1 MFRHPKFVRAS
12 SRGYR
17 FARASSQT
25 QARNTAMTPT
35 RFLSLAP
42 ILAAIAVLT
51 GCTFVNVPL
60 NPLDA
65 PVTSRKTNHTRASL
79 LRSSEITPDTAPPL
93 ADDGWFVGLAISGGG
108 SRSANFSAAVM
119 FQLQRLGLLDRVDAI
134 SSVSGGS
141 LTAAYYCLSTD
152 QEWNPA
158 NLQRLLTHSFAADAW
173 SVLLQPW
180 NLIAL
185 AISDWDR
192 SDILADSFTKTLY
205 TRAGKTLTFADLRQK
220 RPRLLVNATDLQSG
234 QRFVFANE
242 SFDTINSDLSKYPIG
257 YAVAASS
264 SVPIVL
270 HQVTLRDF
278 STVFAQYRHFVDGG
292 INDNLGVLSLLEAYK
307 ADNDAATSKGQPP
320 PFSKGAVLIII
331 DAGTQFNAKLSDK
344 GDVGLLESLGT
355 GAKLSTAKL
364 LNRASTATLADLIV
378 QYAPKDMTAEDIRKH
393 LSELQDIGFLQA
405 KDRDG
410 RPLTIIHIALSRAAS
425 LKNAPYHN
433 FGSALDE
440 IDTYFNMSEA
450 DAYSLYQAADLI
462 VKEKFEQKLI
472 EIREMLQK

>member
-1 MFRHPKFVRAS
+1 MNEN
-12 SRGYR
+12 R
-17 FARASSQT
+17 FSYFTCIVALLGVFSG
-25 QARNTAMTPT
+25 
-35 RFLSLAP
+35 
-42 ILAAIAVLT
+42 

-60 NPLDA
+60 NA
-65 PVTSRKTNHTRASL
+65 PDTPANALKTNHTRAAL
-79 LRSSEITPDTAPPL
+79 LRSSDASLDASRPF

-119 FQLQRLGLLDRVDAI
+119 FQLQRLGLLDKVDAV

-141 LTAAYYCLSTD
+141 LTAAYYCLSTEG
-152 QEWNPA
+152 EWNPA
-158 NLQRLLTHSFAADAW
+158 NLQEKMTHSFAADAW
-173 SVLLQPW
+173 GVVLQPW
-180 NLIAL
+180 NLVAL

-192 SDILADSFTKTLY
+192 SDILADSFTRTVF
-205 TRAGKTLTFADLRQK
+205 TRGGRGLTFADLRRD

-242 SFDTINSDLSKYPIG
+242 SFDAINSDLAKYPIG

-264 SVPIVL
+264 SVPVVL

-278 STVFAQYRHFVDGG
+278 STIFEQYRHFVDGG

-307 ADNDAATSKGQPP
+307 ADNDAAIAKGQPA
-320 PFSKGAVLIII
+320 PFAKGAVLVII
-331 DAGTQFNAKLSDK
+331 DAGTQFNARLSDK

-364 LNRASTATLADLIV
+364 LNRASSATLADLIV
-378 QYAPKDMTAEDIRKH
+378 QYAPNDMTASDIRKH
-393 LSELQDIGFLQA
+393 LDDLQEVGYLQA

-410 RPLTIIHIALSRAAS
+410 RPLTIIHIALTRAAA
-425 LKNAPYHN
+425 LKNPPFHS
-433 FGSALDE
+433 FGAKLDE
-440 IDTYFNMSEA
+440 IDTYFNISKA

-462 VKEKFEQKLI
+462 VKEKFEEKLI
-472 EIREMLQK
+472 QIREMLAK